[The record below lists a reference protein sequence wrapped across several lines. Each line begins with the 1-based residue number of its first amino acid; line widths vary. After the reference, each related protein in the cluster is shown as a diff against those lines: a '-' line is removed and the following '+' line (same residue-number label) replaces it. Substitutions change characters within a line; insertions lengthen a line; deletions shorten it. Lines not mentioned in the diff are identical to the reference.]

1 MFHALGSTPVP
12 SLCTEMV
19 KDSENNTIIP
29 FQVADLPV
37 ELIRE
42 ILEFAAFSCSKTSLA
57 LTFVSSTFRRW
68 TLPILYSTVVLRT
81 ASDVKSFLHAL
92 TSSYTPNSPLI
103 HPTPLS
109 QNVKHLAIFAL
120 GPLQFIEKIITCCS
134 NVQSLACGFSL
145 TSYAS
150 IRLKLTT
157 TIIVEVPP
165 QTQIRERHLLGLSC
179 RDSIPFSLL
188 SQDTT
193 HLHVQISS
201 LQVLLSL
208 LQMHKQLPIL
218 SHLALR
224 IPSTLLATRHSAS
237 LFFKSLQEY
246 NGNLRTI
253 LVLITDRSEAFFDE
267 WDVAKSMLDAKI
279 VIERASGS
287 AISQWENQSVI
298 GKGSLWAS
306 ADAEVERR
314 MRSDGARRERSL
326 IMT

>member
-1 MFHALGSTPVP
+1 MGKFTESSAL
-12 SLCTEMV
+12 L
-19 KDSENNTIIP
+19 P
-29 FQVADLPV
+29 FPDLPI

-42 ILEFAAFSCSKTSLA
+42 ILDFAAFSGSKTSLS
-57 LTFVSSTFRRW
+57 LTLVSSTFRIW
-68 TLPILYSTVVLRT
+68 TVPILYSTVVLRN

-92 TSSYTPNSPLI
+92 SSPYAFDSPLVL
-103 HPTPLS
+103 PVPLS
-109 QNVKHLAIFAL
+109 QHVKHLAIFAL
-120 GPLQFIEKIITCCS
+120 GPLQHIEKIISRCS

-145 TSYAS
+145 ASYAS
-150 IRLKLTT
+150 INLKLPTAT
-157 TIIVEVPP
+157 VVEIPS
-165 QTQIRERHLLGLSC
+165 QTQIIERHLLGLSC

-193 HLHVQISS
+193 HLHAQISS

-237 LFFKSLQEY
+237 LFFKSLEEY
-246 NGNLRTI
+246 NGNISTI
-253 LVLITDRSEAFFDE
+253 LVLITDRSEASLNE
-267 WDVAKSMLDAKI
+267 WDVAKSMSDGKV
-279 VIERASGS
+279 VIERASAS
-287 AISQWENQSVI
+287 AVSQWENTSII

-314 MRSDGARRERSL
+314 IRNSS
-326 IMT
+326 